1 MISTIESLTDWK
13 LSAQSLHIYLIS
25 TVRKLADE
33 PPPQTW
39 VGVRMTTHG
48 TESRA
53 REASEW
59 DPIKHW
65 AGESWRGIHYAAS
78 WSVSKTIYRPLTRG
92 KHWLSRHPHRVTCR
106 RQTKYFSSPLALP
119 RNIFAAACPELGIRY
134 LHPDIVHSHPHQFSR
149 NENSLSWFLRKQ
161 QAFKVAGASGIA
173 AEIVKWS
180 RWIDKNVSLPGCDE
194 YFINLIWELIIHF
207 ETTPFSAKSPNKT
220 STRQVIQLRCSKLL
234 CAGVWRNIFL
244 VDMTAATF

>member
-1 MISTIESLTDWK
+1 
-13 LSAQSLHIYLIS
+13 
-25 TVRKLADE
+25 
-33 PPPQTW
+33 
-39 VGVRMTTHG
+39 MTTHG

-53 REASEW
+53 REVSEW

-65 AGESWRGIHYAAS
+65 AEESWRAGEVSTIHYAAS

-119 RNIFAAACPELGIRY
+119 RNIVAAACPELGIRY

-161 QAFKVAGASGIA
+161 KAFKVKVAGAGGGWNRKMVS
-173 AEIVKWS
+173 VSVNWQ
-180 RWIDKNVSLPGCDE
+180 NVSLAGC
-194 YFINLIWELIIHF
+194 
-207 ETTPFSAKSPNKT
+207 
-220 STRQVIQLRCSKLL
+220 
-234 CAGVWRNIFL
+234 GMWRVFY
-244 VDMTAATF
+244 

>member
-1 MISTIESLTDWK
+1 
-13 LSAQSLHIYLIS
+13 
-25 TVRKLADE
+25 
-33 PPPQTW
+33 
-39 VGVRMTTHG
+39 MTTHG

-53 REASEW
+53 REVSEW

-65 AGESWRGIHYAAS
+65 AEESWRGIHIHYAAS

-119 RNIFAAACPELGIRY
+119 RNIVAAACPELGVRY

-161 QAFKVAGASGIA
+161 QAFKVKVADAGGGWNRKMVS
-173 AEIVKWS
+173 VNWQ
-180 RWIDKNVSLPGCDE
+180 NVSLAGCDE

-220 STRQVIQLRCSKLL
+220 STRRVIQLRCSKLL

-244 VDMTAATF
+244 IDMTAATF